1 MRAFAKRRRGR
12 PAATTTGRTQRDPVS
27 HRAGRDPGT
36 DELGAKKRALVRG
49 GDPALSE
56 YPLGVCLARGLV
68 TRAQHDDGLHYAG
81 LYGRVARGYGVG
93 RMHGSVEGL
102 WLALASGFPDRAH
115 GDGTSGPGRRLVD
128 QFLAARAA
136 LAASGRT
143 ALEAVHRVAAFQQFP
158 AFLVGS
164 RPAEPGVAAS
174 LDDLRA
180 GLQALSDHFTI
191 LCQGRRRHG
200 ARSR

>member
-1 MRAFAKRRRGR
+1 MRAFMKRQRGR
-12 PAATTTGRTQRDPVS
+12 PASKTTGRPARDPVS

-68 TRAQHDDGLHYAG
+68 TRAQHDDGLYYAS

-115 GDGTSGPGRRLVD
+115 GDGMNGPGRRLVD
-128 QFLAARAA
+128 RFLAARAA
-136 LAASGRT
+136 LSASGRP

-158 AFLVGS
+158 AYLQDVRFH
-164 RPAEPGVAAS
+164 EPGVAARVE
-174 LDDLRA
+174 DLRA

-191 LCQGRRRHG
+191 LRQGRRHIG
-200 ARSR
+200 PRSR